1 MTKIAVVTDD
11 GKTIS
16 PHFGRATKYV
26 VLTADDGR
34 ITERELREKA
44 SHNDFQGEVE
54 HSHKHRDDPRG
65 RGFGRHSKEKHQ
77 QMFAN
82 ITDCQVL
89 LARGMGQGAYRGL
102 QETGIHPVLT
112 DISDI
117 ETAAQAVIDGSIE
130 DHPERLH

>member
-26 VLTADDGR
+26 VLTVEDGR

-44 SHNDFQGEVE
+44 SHRDFQAGGEHRHE
-54 HSHKHRDDPRG
+54 HHDDPRG
-65 RGFGRHSKEKHQ
+65 RGFGRHSLEKHQ

-82 ITDCQVL
+82 ITDCDIV
-89 LARGMGQGAYRGL
+89 LARGMGQGAYSGL
-102 QETGIHPVLT
+102 QQMEMQPILT
-112 DISDI
+112 EIKDI
-117 ETAAQAVIDGSIE
+117 ETAAQAIIDGSIE